1 MRCFVISPI
10 GDPGSEERRHS
21 DEVLRFI
28 IKPAMDELGIEA
40 YRSDH
45 SNEIGRISDQ
55 MFTSILHDDLCI
67 AVLTYHN
74 PNVFYELAVAQ
85 SAARPV
91 IILAEKG
98 TPIPFDLKDDRVI
111 EYDLSLTSYDD
122 RVYIDEVAS
131 KARNLQG
138 SSGSEKVPFAPH
150 LSPLGGSRILS
161 SHVKAEDFGPSDT
174 WMDLLR
180 ESEHEFLLCGI
191 NVARWTKPK
200 GIGDLFSDRARSGC
214 KVRILISS
222 PDNPSLPCLL
232 NEASHQGSVTKT
244 TQGIHETEAFFIKL
258 LDAGVPLEI
267 RMMEKC
273 TPHQLLAINDKR
285 ALVVPYL
292 YSNATFRSP
301 LFEISSEA
309 DLHGVFRS
317 EFESLWANSLV
328 RGGGRPEP
336 QKAARGK
343 RSATKRER
351 SKKKRR

>member
-10 GDPGSEERRHS
+10 GDPGSKVRQHS
-21 DEVLRFI
+21 DEVFRFI
-28 IKPAMDELGIEA
+28 IKPAMDELGVEA

-55 MFTSILHDDLCI
+55 MFKSILYDDLCI

-122 RVYIDEVAS
+122 RVYIDEVAN
-131 KARNLQG
+131 KARKLKEI
-138 SSGSEKVPFAPH
+138 SGNERVPFAPH

-161 SHVKAEDFGPSDT
+161 SHVKAEDFGPSDA
-174 WMDLLR
+174 WIDLLR

-232 NEASHQGSVTKT
+232 NEASHQGSIAKT
-244 TQGIHETEAFFIKL
+244 IQGIHETEAFFISL
-258 LDAGVPLEI
+258 LDAGVALEI
-267 RMMEKC
+267 RMMERC
-273 TPHQLLAINDKR
+273 TAHQLLVINEKR

-301 LFEISSEA
+301 LFEISAEA
-309 DLHGVFRS
+309 DLHRVFRA
-317 EFESLWANSLV
+317 EFESLWASSEV
-328 RGGGRPEP
+328 RDGGKPKP

-343 RSATKRER
+343 YSAAKRKR
-351 SKKKRR
+351 SKKKHR